1 MVSPSY
7 DIITDFREHG
17 GHVTSGPFVDKPLLL
32 LTTIGARTHE
42 RRTSALIYSRDGDRY
57 VVVASKGGAPH
68 HPSWYHNLLASPVVE
83 IEVDGRQLL
92 ARASVADPGD
102 RRRLYDQQIAILP
115 GFAEYERRT
124 TRQIPVVLL
133 EPIPGQEGT
142 AAS

>member
-17 GHVTSGPFVDKPLLL
+17 GHVTSGPFVNMPLLL
-32 LTTIGARTHE
+32 LTTLGARTHT
-42 RRTSALIYSRDGDRY
+42 RRTNPLIYSRDGERY
-57 VVVASKGGAPH
+57 VIVASKGGAPH
-68 HPSWYHNLLASPVVE
+68 NPAWYHNLLANPVVE
-83 IEVDGRQLL
+83 IEVDGKQLL
-92 ARASVADPGD
+92 ARASVADPAD

-133 EPIPGQEGT
+133 EPIPGPEGT
-142 AAS
+142 GSA